1 MAHDPFGEAIGQ
13 AHSWVG
19 EVANSLDGDKG
30 KAYRALKATMHALRD
45 RLTVEAAA
53 HFSAQLP
60 LVIRGIF
67 FEGWD
72 PSKVPDKMHV
82 DQFME
87 RVRREASLDTI
98 EEAEEAARAVV
109 GVMWQHLTPGALD
122 HLGAQLPVDLK
133 PLIY

>member
-1 MAHDPFGEAIGQ
+1 
-13 AHSWVG
+13 
-19 EVANSLDGDKG
+19 
-30 KAYRALKATMHALRD
+30 
-45 RLTVEAAA
+45 
-53 HFSAQLP
+53 
-60 LVIRGIF
+60 
-67 FEGWD
+67 
-72 PSKVPDKMHV
+72 
-82 DQFME
+82 ME